1 MTAVRGLPTRAG
13 DAPRA
18 WPLYVAAAVIGIG
31 LAIGMT
37 GYDVLKGRTAA
48 IAEARA
54 WTISG
59 PPCPQLPIREIAR
72 QPVAGK
78 SFGYAG
84 AGFAYAYGH
93 VACAQIHADGGKSLF
108 RGYPVC
114 QFTSPG
120 VVIVD
125 TGDVT
130 TLFVPGLGQRATVS
144 APDGKARCVMA
155 ARFYGQAGF

>member
-1 MTAVRGLPTRAG
+1 MTGARSHPTEPGER
-13 DAPRA
+13 PRT
-18 WPLYVAAAVIGIG
+18 WPFYVAAAVIGLG
-31 LAIGMT
+31 LAIGLT
-37 GYDVLKGRTAA
+37 GYDLMKGRAA
-48 IAEARA
+48 TIAEAKA
-54 WTISG
+54 WTIEG
-59 PPCPQLPIREIAR
+59 PPCPQLPIGEITR

-84 AGFAYAYGH
+84 SGFAYAYGH
-93 VACAQIHADGGKSLF
+93 VACAEIHADGGKSLF

-125 TGDVT
+125 TAGTD

-144 APDGKARCVMA
+144 VNDGEARCVMA

>member
-1 MTAVRGLPTRAG
+1 MRSLPIKPG
-13 DAPRA
+13 DAPRNG
-18 WPLYVAAAVIGIG
+18 PIYLAAAVIGLG
-31 LAIGMT
+31 LAIALT
-37 GYDVLKGRTAA
+37 AHDVLKARTAA
-48 IAEARA
+48 IAEAKA

-59 PPCPQLPIREIAR
+59 PPCPQLPIGEIER
-72 QPVAGK
+72 QPAAQK

-93 VACAQIHADGGKSLF
+93 VACAEIHENGGKSLF

-120 VVIVD
+120 VVAVNAA
-125 TGDVT
+125 GAT
-130 TLFVPGLGQRATVS
+130 TFFVPGLGERATVTVRN
-144 APDGKARCVMA
+144 GKARCVMA